1 LESRSCR
8 MRAASALHSNHGQWP
23 AFENYI
29 TTLGEHFALAPKPV
43 PAEPYAAAA

>member
-1 LESRSCR
+1 MPRR
-8 MRAASALHSNHGQWP
+8 LHLRCILVNGQWP

-29 TTLGEHFALAPKPV
+29 ATLGEHFTLAPKPV

>member
-1 LESRSCR
+1 MLGFVPHPN
-8 MRAASALHSNHGQWP
+8 LHGLINGQWP

-29 TTLGEHFALAPKPV
+29 ASLGEHFTLAPKPV